1 MVASTGAAI
10 DGDKLRPATPAIL
23 IFVSGE
29 MPIAMT
35 RAR

>member
-1 MVASTGAAI
+1 MLSTGAAI
-10 DGDKLRPATPAIL
+10 DGESLRPDTSAIL

-29 MPIAMT
+29 MPIAVI